1 MARSQSD
8 IPVIAPRRRPAKPK
22 AKRAAKRRSFVPSFM
37 LSHPGR
43 TAACAV
49 VAAVLTGIVL
59 NAAFFQNGR
68 HPAPLFSSAPTF
80 TPKPAP
86 MATIPVP
93 APRPS
98 DFASASTLTP
108 QADGPAVATPAQA
121 PASAS
126 SAAPVRPAPPVPHA
140 RVQPARVEPAEPRR
154 DLIGALLKNEVVP
167 EPSERVAAAQKAL
180 LRAGYVLRSDGVM
193 GLGTKKTIEQFQ
205 RDRGLT
211 VTGEL
216 NDRTLRE
223 LRSLTSVSIP

>member
-8 IPVIAPRRRPAKPK
+8 IPVTAPRRRPAKPK
-22 AKRAAKRRSFVPSFM
+22 AKRAAKRRSFVPAFM

-68 HPAPLFSSAPTF
+68 HPAPLFSSAPTL
-80 TPKPAP
+80 TPPRP
-86 MATIPVP
+86 VATGVTTVPVP

-108 QADGPAVATPAQA
+108 QADVPPAVVAAPTPSATP
-121 PASAS
+121 
-126 SAAPVRPAPPVPHA
+126 VRAAPPVPHA
-140 RVQPARVEPAEPRR
+140 RIQQARVEPAEPRR

-167 EPSERVAAAQKAL
+167 EPSDRVAAAQKAL
-180 LRAGYVLRSDGVM
+180 LRAGYVLRSDGLM

-223 LRSLTSVSIP
+223 LRSLTSVAIP